1 MPVCFS
7 FTESVLWCFNLSQVL
22 IMQKILL
29 PLLLL
34 SLSLAADAETATE
47 IQYQPLQPLLSQVT
61 DQYPTLQHVIA
72 NSEPHRLQIIYTQI
86 DRGAD
91 NSPNFT
97 YYQFGLDDNR
107 YFYPAS
113 TVKLP
118 IALLALEWLAEQN
131 VGGLNA
137 DTTMLTDAAADWQTA
152 QTTDQTAANG
162 LPSIAHYT
170 KKILLV
176 SDNDGSNRLYEL
188 LGQDFINQ
196 RLAAKGLK
204 HSLINHRLSVPLTAE
219 QNRQFNP
226 VRFVDTNGKPV
237 LALPARSTNP
247 RYINKNKPKLG
258 RAYIS
263 GNKLINSPMD
273 FTDKNRLSL
282 ADFDGVIKRVIF
294 PQLFTEN
301 ERFKLRPEDR
311 ALVLR
316 YMAMLPPD
324 STNPLYDVKQ
334 YPDNYSKFLLFGGKA
349 QQIPEH
355 IRIFNKT
362 GWAYGH
368 IIDGAYITDLQ
379 QGIEFFITAVI
390 YANENDTLN
399 DDQYQTDEVAL
410 PFLRQLG
417 EYLYQHELQRPK
429 KHKPDLSE
437 VIRVTASDAGID

>member
-1 MPVCFS
+1 
-7 FTESVLWCFNLSQVL
+7 
-22 IMQKILL
+22 MQKILL

-34 SLSLAADAETATE
+34 NLLLSANAKATAET
-47 IQYQPLQPLLSQVT
+47 QLQLLQPLLSQVT
-61 DQYPTLQHVIA
+61 NQHPILQQVLA
-72 NSEPHRLQIIYTQI
+72 NAEPYRLQIIYTRI
-86 DRGAD
+86 DRDTD
-91 NSPNFT
+91 NRPNLT
-97 YYQFGLDDNR
+97 YYQFGLDDSR

-131 VGGLNA
+131 IVGLNA
-137 DTTMLTDAAADWQTA
+137 DTTMLTDAATDWQTA
-152 QTTDQTAANG
+152 QATDPTSASG
-162 LPSIAHYT
+162 FPSITQYI
-170 KKILLV
+170 KKVLLV

-196 RLAAKGLK
+196 RLAAKGLN

-226 VRFVDTNGKPV
+226 VRFIDTKGKPI
-237 LALPARSTNP
+237 LALPERSTNQH
-247 RYINKNKPKLG
+247 YINADKPTLG
-258 RAYIS
+258 KAYIK
-263 GNKLINSPMD
+263 GTELVNSPMD

-282 ADFDGVIKRVIF
+282 TDFDGVIKRVIF
-294 PQLFTEN
+294 PQLFSEQQ
-301 ERFKLRPEDR
+301 RFNLTPKDR
-311 ALVLR
+311 TLLLR

-324 STNPLYDVKQ
+324 SVNPLYDAKQ

-349 QQIPEH
+349 QQIPPH

-368 IIDGAYITDLQ
+368 IIDGAYIVDLQ
-379 QGIEFFITAVI
+379 QQIEFFVTAVI

-399 DDQYQTDEVAL
+399 DDLYQTNEVAL

-417 EYLYQHELQRPK
+417 EYLYQHELQRPRQ
-429 KHKPDLSE
+429 HKPDLSE
-437 VIRVTASDAGID
+437 ISRITASGAEVE

>member
-1 MPVCFS
+1 
-7 FTESVLWCFNLSQVL
+7 
-22 IMQKILL
+22 MQRILL

-34 SLSLAADAETATE
+34 SLSLAAEAEATTE

-61 DQYPTLQHVIA
+61 TEYPILHQVLVK
-72 NSEPHRLQIIYTQI
+72 PDPYRLQIIYTQI
-86 DRGAD
+86 DRD
-91 NSPNFT
+91 SNNNPDLT
-97 YYQFGLDDNR
+97 YYQFGLDDSR

-131 VGGLNA
+131 IAGLNS
-137 DTTMLTDAAADWQTA
+137 DTTMLTDAATDWQTA
-152 QTTDQTAANG
+152 QTADPTAANG
-162 LPSIAHYT
+162 LPGIAQYI
-170 KKILLV
+170 KKVLLV

-204 HSLINHRLSVPLTAE
+204 YSLINHRLSVPLTAE

-226 VRFVDTNGKPV
+226 VRFVDTNGKLI
-237 LALPARSTNP
+237 LALPFRSTNQQ
-247 RYINKNKPKLG
+247 YINKDKPTLG
-258 RAYIS
+258 RAYIR
-263 GNKLINSPMD
+263 GNELINSPMD

-282 ADFDGVIKRVIF
+282 ADFDAVIKRVIF
-294 PQLFTEN
+294 PQLFSEN
-301 ERFKLRPEDR
+301 KRFKLRPEDR

-324 STNPLYDVKQ
+324 STNPLYDAKQ
-334 YPDNYSKFLLFGGKA
+334 YPDNYSKFLLFGGNA

-368 IIDGAYITDLQ
+368 IIDGAYIVDLQ
-379 QGIEFFITAVI
+379 QQIEFFITAVI

-437 VIRVTASDAGID
+437 VIRVTASNAEID

>member
-1 MPVCFS
+1 
-7 FTESVLWCFNLSQVL
+7 
-22 IMQKILL
+22 MQKILL
-29 PLLLL
+29 SLLLL
-34 SLSLAADAETATE
+34 SSPLAAVSETETETE

-61 DQYPTLQHVIA
+61 EQYPLLQQVLA
-72 NSEPHRLQIIYTQI
+72 NPEPYRLQIIYTQI
-86 DRGAD
+86 DRDTD
-91 NSPNFT
+91 NSPHLT
-97 YYQFGLDDNR
+97 YYQLGLDDSR

-118 IALLALEWLAEQN
+118 IALLALEWLTEQN
-131 VGGLNA
+131 VTSLNA
-137 DTTMLTDAAADWQTA
+137 DTTMLTDAAAGWQTS
-152 QTTDQTAANG
+152 QTTDPTAANG
-162 LPSIAHYT
+162 LPSIAQYI

-196 RLAAKGLK
+196 RLEAKGLK
-204 HSLINHRLSVPLTAE
+204 HSVINHRLSVPLTAE

-226 VRFVDTNGKPV
+226 VRFVDSAGKTI
-237 LALPARSTNP
+237 LALPARSTKQQ
-247 RYINKNKPKLG
+247 YSNKDKPTLG
-258 RAYIS
+258 RAYIKGS
-263 GNKLINSPMD
+263 ELINSPMD
-273 FTDKNRLSL
+273 FTDKNRFSL
-282 ADFDGVIKRVIF
+282 TDFDGVIKRVIF
-294 PQLFTEN
+294 PQLFAEN
-301 ERFKLRPEDR
+301 ERFKLRAKDR

-316 YMAMLPPD
+316 YMAMLPPA
-324 STNPLYDVKQ
+324 SINPDYDVKQ
-334 YPDNYSKFLLFGGKA
+334 YPDNYSKFLLFGGNA

-355 IRIFNKT
+355 IKIFNKT

-368 IIDGAYITDLQ
+368 IIDGAYIADLQ

-437 VIRVTASDAGID
+437 VIRVTASEAEIG

>member
-1 MPVCFS
+1 
-7 FTESVLWCFNLSQVL
+7 
-22 IMQKILL
+22 MQKILL
-29 PLLLL
+29 SLLLL
-34 SLSLAADAETATE
+34 SSPLAAEAETATE

-61 DQYPTLQHVIA
+61 EQYPLLQQVLA
-72 NSEPHRLQIIYTQI
+72 NPEPYRLQIIYTQI
-86 DRGAD
+86 DRDAD
-91 NSPNFT
+91 NSPNLT
-97 YYQFGLDDNR
+97 YYQFGLDDNH

-131 VGGLNA
+131 VSGLSAN
-137 DTTMLTDAAADWQTA
+137 TTMLTDAAADWQTA
-152 QTTDQTAANG
+152 QTTDPSAANG
-162 LPSIAHYT
+162 LPSIAHYI

-196 RLAAKGLK
+196 RLAAKGLT
-204 HSLINHRLSVPLTAE
+204 HSVINHRLSVPLTAE

-226 VRFVDTNGKPV
+226 VRFVDTKGKPI
-237 LALPARSTNP
+237 LALPARSTNQQ
-247 RYINKNKPKLG
+247 YINKDKPTLG

-263 GNKLINSPMD
+263 GNELINSPMD

-301 ERFKLRPEDR
+301 ERFNLRPEDR

-316 YMAMLPPD
+316 YMAQRPPA
-324 STNPLYDVKQ
+324 STNPDYDATQ

-349 QQIPEH
+349 QQIPPH

-368 IIDGAYITDLQ
+368 IIDGAYIVDLQ
-379 QGIEFFITAVI
+379 HGIEFFISAVI

-417 EYLYQHELQRPK
+417 EYLYQHELQRSK

-437 VIRVTASDAGID
+437 VINVTASEAEID

>member
-1 MPVCFS
+1 MR
-7 FTESVLWCFNLSQVL
+7 NA
-22 IMQKILL
+22 
-29 PLLLL
+29 PLLLML
-34 SLSLAADAETATE
+34 FSATLGIQAADQAT
-47 IQYQPLQPLLSQVT
+47 IHYKPLQPILSQTT
-61 DQYPTLQHVIA
+61 DKYPTLQHVLSQPESYRA
-72 NSEPHRLQIIYTQI
+72 QIIYTQI
-86 DRGAD
+86 DRDAD
-91 NSPNFT
+91 NRPSLT
-97 YYQFGLDDNR
+97 YYQYGLDEAR

-118 IALLALEWLAEQN
+118 IALLALEWLAEQQ
-131 VGGLNA
+131 VSGLTA
-137 DTTMLTDAAADWQTA
+137 DTTMLTEAATDWQTA
-152 QTTDQTAANG
+152 KTSDPTAANG
-162 LPSIAHYT
+162 LPSIAQYI
-170 KKILLV
+170 KKVLLV

-204 HSLINHRLSVPLTAE
+204 HSLINHRLSLSLTAE

-226 VRFVDTNGKPV
+226 VRFFNTNGKLV
-237 LALPARSTNP
+237 LSLPARSTNEQ
-247 RYINKNKPKLG
+247 YINKDKPTLG
-258 RAYIS
+258 KAYII
-263 GNKLINSPMD
+263 GNQLVNSPME
-273 FTDKNRLSL
+273 FAEKNRLSL

-294 PQLFTEN
+294 PQLFIEN
-301 ERFKLRPEDR
+301 ERFTLRSEDR

-324 STNPLYDVKQ
+324 SVNPLYKATE

-368 IIDGAYITDLQ
+368 IIDGAYIVDLQ
-379 QGIEFFITAVI
+379 QQIEFFITAVI

-437 VIRVTASDAGID
+437 VIRIIAADAEID

>member
-1 MPVCFS
+1 
-7 FTESVLWCFNLSQVL
+7 
-22 IMQKILL
+22 MQKIAFS
-29 PLLLL
+29 LLLL
-34 SLSLAADAETATE
+34 STSWLTDAE
-47 IQYQPLQPLLSQVT
+47 IVSGVSYQPLQPLLSQVT
-61 DQYPTLQHVIA
+61 KQYPALQQVLA
-72 NSEPHRLQIIYTQI
+72 NPEPYRLQIIYTRV
-86 DRGAD
+86 DRDAD
-91 NSPNFT
+91 NQPNLT

-118 IALLALEWLAEQN
+118 IALLALEWLAEQKM
-131 VGGLNA
+131 VGLNA
-137 DTTMLTDAAADWQTA
+137 DTTMLTDAATDWQTA
-152 QTTDQTAANG
+152 QAADPTSASG
-162 LPSIAHYT
+162 FPSIAQYI

-196 RLAAKGLK
+196 RLATKGLS
-204 HSLINHRLSVPLTAE
+204 HSLINHRLSVALTAE

-226 VRFVDTNGKPV
+226 VRFVDTTGKLI
-237 LALPARSTNP
+237 LALPARSTNQQ
-247 RYINKNKPKLG
+247 YLNKDKPKLG

-282 ADFDGVIKRVIF
+282 SDFDSVIKRLIF

-301 ERFKLRPEDR
+301 ERFNLRPEDR

-316 YMAMLPPD
+316 FMAMLPPD
-324 STNPLYDVKQ
+324 STSPLYDAKQ
-334 YPDNYSKFLLFGGKA
+334 YPDNYSKFLLFGGNA

-355 IRIFNKT
+355 IHIFNKT

-368 IIDGAYITDLQ
+368 VIDGAYIVDLQ
-379 QGIEFFITAVI
+379 NQIEFFVTAVI
-390 YANENDTLN
+390 YANENDILN
-399 DDQYQTDEVAL
+399 DDLYQADEMAL

-417 EYLYQHELQRPK
+417 EYLYQLELKRPR
-429 KHKPDLSE
+429 KHITDLSE
-437 VIRVTASDAGID
+437 AIKVTASEAGID

>member
-1 MPVCFS
+1 
-7 FTESVLWCFNLSQVL
+7 
-22 IMQKILL
+22 MQKISLF
-29 PLLLL
+29 LLLL
-34 SLSLAADAETATE
+34 IVSQATGAKTPPDL
-47 IQYQPLQPLLSQVT
+47 QYQSLQPLLSGVT
-61 DQYPTLQHVIA
+61 ADYPILQRVL
-72 NSEPHRLQIIYTQI
+72 SSPEPYRLQIIYTRI
-86 DRGAD
+86 DRDAD
-91 NSPNFT
+91 NNPALT
-97 YYQFGLDDNR
+97 YYQFGLDDDR

-118 IALLALEWLAEQN
+118 IALLALEWLTEKSIA
-131 VGGLNA
+131 GLNA
-137 DTTMLTDAAADWQTA
+137 HTTMLTDAATDWQTA
-152 QTTDQTAANG
+152 QANDPTALNG
-162 LPSIAHYT
+162 LPSIAQYI

-176 SDNDGSNRLYEL
+176 SDNDSSNRLYEL

-196 RLAAKGLK
+196 RLAAKGLT
-204 HSLINHRLSVPLTAE
+204 HSVINHRLSVPLTVE

-226 VRFVDTNGKPV
+226 VRFVDIKGKPI
-237 LALPARSTNP
+237 LALPARSTNQQ
-247 RYINKNKPKLG
+247 YINKDKPTLG

-263 GNKLINSPMD
+263 GNELINSPMD
-273 FTDKNRLSL
+273 FTDKNRLSV

-301 ERFKLRPEDR
+301 ERFNLRPEDR

-324 STNPLYDVKQ
+324 SVNPLYDATQ

-349 QQIPEH
+349 QQIPPH

-368 IIDGAYITDLQ
+368 IIDGAYIVDLQ
-379 QGIEFFITAVI
+379 QQIEFFITAVI

-437 VIRVTASDAGID
+437 VIRITASDVEID

>member
-1 MPVCFS
+1 
-7 FTESVLWCFNLSQVL
+7 
-22 IMQKILL
+22 MQKTLL

-34 SLSLAADAETATE
+34 NLLLSANAKATSE
-47 IQYQPLQPLLSQVT
+47 AQYQPLQPLLSQVT
-61 DQYPTLQHVIA
+61 NQHPILQQVLA
-72 NSEPHRLQIIYTQI
+72 NPEPYRLQIIYTRI
-86 DRGAD
+86 DRDTD
-91 NSPNFT
+91 NNPNLT

-131 VGGLNA
+131 VAGLNA
-137 DTTMLTDAAADWQTA
+137 DTTMLTDAATDWQTA
-152 QTTDQTAANG
+152 QATDPTSASG
-162 LPSIAHYT
+162 FPSIAQYI

-196 RLAAKGLK
+196 RLTAKGLG

-226 VRFVDTNGKPV
+226 VRFVDTNGKLI
-237 LALPARSTNP
+237 LALPARSTNQQ
-247 RYINKNKPKLG
+247 YINKDKPALG
-258 RAYIS
+258 RVYIS
-263 GNKLINSPMD
+263 GKELINSPMD

-282 ADFDGVIKRVIF
+282 TDFDGAIKRVIF

-311 ALVLR
+311 SLVLR

-324 STNPLYDVKQ
+324 STNPLYDAKQ

-349 QQIPEH
+349 QQIPEY

-368 IIDGAYITDLQ
+368 IIDGAYIVDLQ
-379 QGIEFFITAVI
+379 QEIEFFVTAVI

-417 EYLYQHELQRPK
+417 EYLYQHELQRPRK
-429 KHKPDLSE
+429 YKPDLSE
-437 VIRVTASDAGID
+437 VSRVTASGAEIE

>member
-1 MPVCFS
+1 
-7 FTESVLWCFNLSQVL
+7 
-22 IMQKILL
+22 MQKALL

-34 SLSLAADAETATE
+34 SLSLAAEAESATE

-61 DQYPTLQHVIA
+61 DQYPTLQHVFA
-72 NSEPHRLQIIYTQI
+72 DPEPYRLQIIYTRV

-91 NSPNFT
+91 NSPNLT
-97 YYQFGLDDNR
+97 YYQFGLDANR

-131 VGGLNA
+131 IAGLNA
-137 DTTMLTDAAADWQTA
+137 DTTMLTDAATDWQTA
-152 QTTDQTAANG
+152 QTTDPTAANG
-162 LPSIAHYT
+162 LPGIAQYI
-170 KKILLV
+170 KKVLLV

-188 LGQDFINQ
+188 LGQDLINQ

-226 VRFVDTNGKPV
+226 VRFVDKAGKLI
-237 LALPARSTNP
+237 LALPSRSTNQQ
-247 RYINKNKPKLG
+247 YINKDKPTLG

-263 GNKLINSPMD
+263 GNELINSPMD
-273 FTDKNRLSL
+273 FTAKNRLSL

-294 PQLFTEN
+294 PQLFAEN
-301 ERFKLRPEDR
+301 ERFKLRSEDR

-316 YMAMLPPD
+316 YMMMLPPD
-324 STNPLYDVKQ
+324 SVNPRYDATQ
-334 YPDNYSKFLLFGGKA
+334 YPDNYAKFLLFGGKA
-349 QQIPEH
+349 QQIPPH

-368 IIDGAYITDLQ
+368 IIDGAYIVDLQ

-417 EYLYQHELQRPK
+417 EYLYQQELQRPK
-429 KHKPDLSE
+429 EHKPDLSE
-437 VIRVTASDAGID
+437 VIRIMASDVEID

>member
-1 MPVCFS
+1 
-7 FTESVLWCFNLSQVL
+7 
-22 IMQKILL
+22 MQKILL

-34 SLSLAADAETATE
+34 SLPLAVQSTAAPE
-47 IQYQPLQPLLSQVT
+47 IQYQSLKPLLSQVT
-61 DQYPTLQHVIA
+61 EQYPILKHVLA
-72 NSEPHRLQIIYTQI
+72 NPEPYRLQIIYTRI
-86 DRGAD
+86 DRDTD
-91 NSPNFT
+91 NNPNLT

-131 VGGLNA
+131 VAGLNA
-137 DTTMLTDAAADWQTA
+137 DTTMLTDAATDWQTA
-152 QTTDQTAANG
+152 QASDPTSASG
-162 LPSIAHYT
+162 FPSIAQYI

-196 RLAAKGLK
+196 RLTAKGLG

-226 VRFVDTNGKPV
+226 VRFVDTSGKLI
-237 LALPARSTNP
+237 LALPARSTNQQ
-247 RYINKNKPKLG
+247 YINKNKPKLG
-258 RAYIS
+258 TAYIS
-263 GNKLINSPMD
+263 GNKLVNSPMD

-282 ADFDGVIKRVIF
+282 TDFDGVIQRVIF

-301 ERFKLRPEDR
+301 ERFNLRPEDR

-324 STNPLYDVKQ
+324 SANPLYNAKQ
-334 YPDNYSKFLLFGGKA
+334 YPDNYSKFLLFGGNA
-349 QQIPEH
+349 QQIPKH

-390 YANENDTLN
+390 YANENDILN

>member
-1 MPVCFS
+1 
-7 FTESVLWCFNLSQVL
+7 
-22 IMQKILL
+22 MQKILL

-34 SLSLAADAETATE
+34 SLPLAADAETATE
-47 IQYQPLQPLLSQVT
+47 IQYQPLQPLLSQGT
-61 DQYPTLQHVIA
+61 EQYPTLQHVLT
-72 NSEPHRLQIIYTQI
+72 NPEPYRLQIIYTRV

-91 NSPNFT
+91 NSPNLT

-118 IALLALEWLAEQN
+118 IALLALEWLSEQN
-131 VGGLNA
+131 IAGLNS
-137 DTTMLTDAAADWQTA
+137 DTTIFTDAATDWQTA
-152 QTTDQTAANG
+152 QATDPTSASG
-162 LPSIAHYT
+162 FPSIAQYI

-204 HSLINHRLSVPLTAE
+204 NSVINHRLSVPLTAE

-226 VRFVDTNGKPV
+226 VSFVDTKGNPI
-237 LALPARSTNP
+237 LALPARSTN
-247 RYINKNKPKLG
+247 RQYINKDKPTLG

-263 GNKLINSPMD
+263 GKELINSPMD

-282 ADFDGVIKRVIF
+282 ADFDGVIKRLIF
-294 PQLFTEN
+294 PQLFN
-301 ERFKLRPEDR
+301 QQQRFNLKSEDR
-311 ALVLR
+311 DLVLR

-324 STNPLYDVKQ
+324 STSPLYDAAD

-349 QQIPEH
+349 QQLPPH
-355 IRIFNKT
+355 IRIFNKA

-368 IIDGAYITDLQ
+368 IIDGAYIVDLQ
-379 QGIEFFITAVI
+379 QQIEFFVTAVV
-390 YANENDTLN
+390 YANENDILN
-399 DDQYQTDEVAL
+399 DDLYQREEVAV
-410 PFLRQLG
+410 PFLRELG
-417 EYLYQHELQRPK
+417 QYLYQHELKRPRK
-429 KHKPDLSE
+429 YLPDLSE
-437 VIRVTASDAGID
+437 VREVTAPDTEID

>member
-1 MPVCFS
+1 M
-7 FTESVLWCFNLSQVL
+7 
-22 IMQKILL
+22 K
-29 PLLLL
+29 
-34 SLSLAADAETATE
+34 
-47 IQYQPLQPLLSQVT
+47 PLLSQVT
-61 DQYPTLQHVIA
+61 EQYPILQHVLT
-72 NSEPHRLQIIYTQI
+72 NPEPYQLQIIYTRI
-86 DRGAD
+86 DRDTD
-91 NSPNFT
+91 NSPDLT

-131 VGGLNA
+131 VAGLNS
-137 DTTMLTDAAADWQTA
+137 DTTMLTDAATDWQTV
-152 QTTDQTAANG
+152 QTADPTAANG
-162 LPSIAHYT
+162 LPSIAQYI
-170 KKILLV
+170 KKVLLV

-204 HSLINHRLSVPLTAE
+204 HSVINHRLSVPLAAE

-226 VRFVDTNGKPV
+226 VRFVDTNGKPI
-237 LALPARSTNP
+237 LALPARSTNQQ
-247 RYINKNKPKLG
+247 YINKDKPTLG

-273 FTDKNRLSL
+273 FTEKNRLSL
-282 ADFDGVIKRVIF
+282 TDFDGVIKRVIF

-301 ERFKLRPEDR
+301 ERFNLHPEDR
-311 ALVLR
+311 ALLLR

-324 STNPLYDVKQ
+324 STNPLYDAKQ

-379 QGIEFFITAVI
+379 RGIEFFITAVI

-417 EYLYQHELQRPK
+417 EYLYQHELKRPK
-429 KHKPDLSE
+429 THKPDLSE
-437 VIRVTASDAGID
+437 VIRVTAPDAGID

>member
-1 MPVCFS
+1 
-7 FTESVLWCFNLSQVL
+7 
-22 IMQKILL
+22 MQKILL

-34 SLSLAADAETATE
+34 SLSLAADAEMAPE
-47 IQYQPLQPLLSQVT
+47 IHYQPLQPLLSGATQ
-61 DQYPTLQHVIA
+61 QYPLLQQVLA
-72 NSEPHRLQIIYTQI
+72 NPESYRLQIIYTRI
-86 DRGAD
+86 DRDAD
-91 NSPNFT
+91 NKPALT
-97 YYQFGLDDNR
+97 YYQYGLDNDR

-131 VGGLNA
+131 IAGLNA
-137 DTTMLTDAAADWQTA
+137 DTTMLTDAATDWQTS
-152 QTTDQTAANG
+152 QTNDPTALTG
-162 LPSIAHYT
+162 LPSIAQYI

-196 RLAAKGLK
+196 RLAAKGLA
-204 HSLINHRLSVPLTAE
+204 HSVINHRLSVPLTVE

-226 VRFVDTNGKPV
+226 VRFVDTKGKPI
-237 LALPARSTNP
+237 LALPARSTHQQ
-247 RYINKNKPKLG
+247 YINKDKPSLG

-263 GNKLINSPMD
+263 GNELINSPMD
-273 FTDKNRLSL
+273 FTDKNRFSI
-282 ADFDGVIKRVIF
+282 ADFDGVIKRLIF
-294 PQLFTEN
+294 PQLFSRQQ
-301 ERFKLRPEDR
+301 RFNLKSEDR
-311 ALVLR
+311 DLALR

-324 STNPLYDVKQ
+324 SINPLYDAAQ
-334 YPDNYSKFLLFGGKA
+334 YPDNYSKFLLFGGEA
-349 QQIPEH
+349 QQLPPD

-379 QGIEFFITAVI
+379 QGIEFFISAVI
-390 YANENDTLN
+390 YANKNDTLN

-437 VIRVTASDAGID
+437 VIRVTASEAGID

>member
-1 MPVCFS
+1 
-7 FTESVLWCFNLSQVL
+7 
-22 IMQKILL
+22 MQKVLQC
-29 PLLLL
+29 LLLL
-34 SLSLAADAETATE
+34 SLPVITDAKTATE
-47 IQYQPLQPLLSQVT
+47 IQYQPLQPLLSGVT
-61 DQYPTLQHVIA
+61 QQYPLLQQVLA
-72 NSEPHRLQIIYTQI
+72 NPEPHRLQIIYTQI
-86 DRGAD
+86 DRDAD
-91 NSPNFT
+91 NNPALT
-97 YYQFGLDDNR
+97 YYQYGLDNER

-131 VGGLNA
+131 IAGLNA
-137 DTTMLTDAAADWQTA
+137 DTTMLTDAATDWQTT
-152 QTTDQTAANG
+152 QTNDSTALNG
-162 LPSIAHYT
+162 LPSIAQYI

-196 RLAAKGLK
+196 RLAAKGLT
-204 HSLINHRLSVPLTAE
+204 HSVINHRLSVPLTVE

-226 VRFVDTNGKPV
+226 VRFVDTKGKPI
-237 LALPARSTNP
+237 LALPARSTNQQ
-247 RYINKNKPKLG
+247 YINKDKPTLG

-263 GNKLINSPMD
+263 GNELINSPMD
-273 FTDKNRLSL
+273 FTDKNRFST
-282 ADFDGVIKRVIF
+282 ADFDGVIKRLIF
-294 PQLFTEN
+294 PQLFSRQQ
-301 ERFKLRPEDR
+301 RFNLKSEDR
-311 ALVLR
+311 DLVLR

-324 STNPLYDVKQ
+324 SISPLYDAAQ

-349 QQIPEH
+349 QQLPPH
-355 IRIFNKT
+355 IRVFNKT

-368 IIDGAYITDLQ
+368 IIDGAYIVDLQ
-379 QGIEFFITAVI
+379 QQIEFFVTAVI

-437 VIRVTASDAGID
+437 AIRVTSSDAGID

>member
-1 MPVCFS
+1 
-7 FTESVLWCFNLSQVL
+7 
-22 IMQKILL
+22 MQKVLQC
-29 PLLLL
+29 LLLL
-34 SLSLAADAETATE
+34 SLPVITDAKTATE
-47 IQYQPLQPLLSQVT
+47 IQYQPLQPLLSGVT
-61 DQYPTLQHVIA
+61 QQYPLLQQVLA
-72 NSEPHRLQIIYTQI
+72 NPEPHRLQIIYTQI
-86 DRGAD
+86 DRDAD
-91 NSPNFT
+91 NNPALT
-97 YYQFGLDDNR
+97 YYQYGLDNER

-131 VGGLNA
+131 IAGLNA
-137 DTTMLTDAAADWQTA
+137 DTTMLTDAATDWQTT
-152 QTTDQTAANG
+152 QTNDSTALNG
-162 LPSIAHYT
+162 LPSIAQYI

-196 RLAAKGLK
+196 RLAAKGLT
-204 HSLINHRLSVPLTAE
+204 HSVINHRLSVPLTVE

-226 VRFVDTNGKPV
+226 VRFVDTKGKPI
-237 LALPARSTNP
+237 LALPARSTNQQ
-247 RYINKNKPKLG
+247 YINKDKPTLG

-263 GNKLINSPMD
+263 GNELINSPMD
-273 FTDKNRLSL
+273 FTDKNRFST
-282 ADFDGVIKRVIF
+282 ADFDGVIKRLIF
-294 PQLFTEN
+294 PQLFSRQQ
-301 ERFKLRPEDR
+301 RFNLKSEDR
-311 ALVLR
+311 DLVLR

-324 STNPLYDVKQ
+324 SISPLYDATQ

-349 QQIPEH
+349 QQLPPH
-355 IRIFNKT
+355 IRVFNKT

-368 IIDGAYITDLQ
+368 IIDGAYIVDLQ
-379 QGIEFFITAVI
+379 QQIEFFVTAVI

-437 VIRVTASDAGID
+437 AIRVTSSDAEID

>member
-1 MPVCFS
+1 MH
-7 FTESVLWCFNLSQVL
+7 
-22 IMQKILL
+22 KILFR
-29 PLLLL
+29 LLLL
-34 SLSLAADAETATE
+34 SLPLTVQSTTAPE
-47 IQYQPLQPLLSQVT
+47 IQYQSLKPLLSGVT
-61 DQYPTLQHVIA
+61 GQYPILQHVLA
-72 NSEPHRLQIIYTQI
+72 NPEPYRLQIIYTRI
-86 DRGAD
+86 DRDAD
-91 NSPNFT
+91 NSPNLT
-97 YYQFGLDDNR
+97 YYELGLDDNR

-131 VGGLNA
+131 VAILNA
-137 DTTMLTDAAADWQTA
+137 DTTMLTDAATAWQTA
-152 QTTDQTAANG
+152 QTEDSTAANG
-162 LPSIAHYT
+162 LPSIAHYI

-204 HSLINHRLSVPLTAE
+204 HSLINHRLSVPFTVE

-226 VRFVDTNGKPV
+226 VRFVDNNGKPV
-237 LALPARSTNP
+237 LTLPARNTNHQ
-247 RYINKNKPKLG
+247 YINKDKPKLG

-263 GNKLINSPMD
+263 GNKLINLPMD

-282 ADFDGVIKRVIF
+282 TDFDGVIKRVVF
-294 PQLFTEN
+294 PQLFTEH

-316 YMAMLPPD
+316 YMAMLPPE
-324 STNPLYDVKQ
+324 SASPHYDATQ
-334 YPDNYSKFLLFGGKA
+334 YPDNYSKFLLFGGEA
-349 QQIPEH
+349 QQIPEQM
-355 IRIFNKT
+355 RIFNKT

-368 IIDGAYITDLQ
+368 IIDGAYITDLRH
-379 QGIEFFITAVI
+379 GVEFFITAVI

-417 EYLYQHELQRPK
+417 EYLYQHELKRPK
-429 KHKPDLSE
+429 KYKPDLSE
-437 VIRVTASDAGID
+437 VIRITAVDTGID

>member
-1 MPVCFS
+1 
-7 FTESVLWCFNLSQVL
+7 
-22 IMQKILL
+22 MQKVLL
-29 PLLLL
+29 CLLLL
-34 SLSLAADAETATE
+34 SLPVITDAKTATE
-47 IQYQPLQPLLSQVT
+47 IHYQPLQPLLSGVT
-61 DQYPTLQHVIA
+61 QQYPLLQQA
-72 NSEPHRLQIIYTQI
+72 LASPEPHRLQIIYTQV
-86 DRGAD
+86 DRDAD
-91 NSPNFT
+91 NNPALT
-97 YYQFGLDDNR
+97 YYQYGLDNDR

-131 VGGLNA
+131 IAGLNT
-137 DTTMLTDAAADWQTA
+137 DTTMLTDAATDWQTT
-152 QTTDQTAANG
+152 QTNDSTALNG
-162 LPSIAHYT
+162 LPSIAQYI

-176 SDNDGSNRLYEL
+176 SDNGGSNRLYEL

-196 RLAAKGLK
+196 RLAAKGLT
-204 HSLINHRLSVPLTAE
+204 HSVINHRLSAPLTAE

-226 VRFVDTNGKPV
+226 IRFVDTKGKPI
-237 LALPARSTNP
+237 LALPARSTNQQ
-247 RYINKNKPKLG
+247 YINKDKPTLG

-263 GNKLINSPMD
+263 GNELINSPMD

-301 ERFKLRPEDR
+301 ERFNLRPEDR
-311 ALVLR
+311 ALVLH

-324 STNPLYDVKQ
+324 SVNPLYDATQ

-349 QQIPEH
+349 QQIPPH

-368 IIDGAYITDLQ
+368 IIDGAYIVDAQ
-379 QGIEFFITAVI
+379 QQIEFFITAVI
-390 YANENDTLN
+390 YANVNDILN

-429 KHKPDLSE
+429 KHKPDLAE
-437 VIRVTASDAGID
+437 VITITASNVEID

>member
-1 MPVCFS
+1 
-7 FTESVLWCFNLSQVL
+7 
-22 IMQKILL
+22 MQKILL

-34 SLSLAADAETATE
+34 SLPLAAEAE

-61 DQYPTLQHVIA
+61 DQYPTLRHVLT
-72 NSEPHRLQIIYTQI
+72 NPEPYRLQIIYTRV

-91 NSPNFT
+91 NSPNLT

-131 VGGLNA
+131 IAGLDA
-137 DTTMLTDAAADWQTA
+137 DTTMLTDAATDWQTA
-152 QTTDQTAANG
+152 QKADLTAANG
-162 LPSIAHYT
+162 LPNIAHYI
-170 KKILLV
+170 KKVLLV

-204 HSLINHRLSVPLTAE
+204 HSVINHRLSVPLTAE

-226 VRFVDTNGKPV
+226 IRFVDTKGKPI
-237 LALPARSTNP
+237 LALPARSTNQQ
-247 RYINKNKPKLG
+247 YINKDKPTLG

-263 GNKLINSPMD
+263 GNELINSPMD

-301 ERFKLRPEDR
+301 ERFNLRPEDR

-324 STNPLYDVKQ
+324 SVNPLYDATQ

-349 QQIPEH
+349 QQIPPH

-368 IIDGAYITDLQ
+368 IIDGAYIVDLQ
-379 QGIEFFITAVI
+379 QQIEFFITAVI

-429 KHKPDLSE
+429 KHKPDLVE
-437 VIRVTASDAGID
+437 VIRITASDVEID